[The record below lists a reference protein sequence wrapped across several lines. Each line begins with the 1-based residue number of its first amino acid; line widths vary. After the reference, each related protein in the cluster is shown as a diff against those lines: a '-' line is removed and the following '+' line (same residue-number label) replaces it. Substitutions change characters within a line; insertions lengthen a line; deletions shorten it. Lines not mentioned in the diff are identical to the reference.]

1 MPIDEHYKTIFDHL
15 NVSLV
20 ALDSELRI
28 LYLNP
33 SAEMLLAVS
42 GAKAIRRPFLTHF
55 REGGSPDAVVYQAQR
70 TGSQFTKRRAQ
81 WVLHNGKKLTVDY
94 SVTPLPDNEGL
105 IIEIMAL
112 DRILRISREET
123 LISSQETTR
132 HLIRSLAHE
141 IKNPLGGIRG
151 AAQLLARELPNP
163 QLEEFTNIIIDETD
177 RLSNL
182 VNRMLGPRQ
191 LPKFCRSN
199 IHEVLEH
206 VAKVMIAECGNN
218 IQIQRDYDPSIPE
231 FDIDSERII
240 QAALNITR
248 NAMQALL
255 ESNRDQTN
263 VITLRTRVQR
273 QFTIN
278 RHYHN
283 LVCRIDVEDNGPGIP
298 PEIVSDIFYPMI
310 TGRAE
315 GTGLGLALSQHLVQQ
330 HHGLVECDSQP
341 GQTIFSIYLPLE
353 QKNAS

>member
-20 ALDSELRI
+20 ALDSDLRI

-42 GAKAIRRPFLTHF
+42 GAKAIHRPLLNYF
-55 REGGSPDAVVYQAQR
+55 REGGSPDEVIYQAQR
-70 TGSQFTKRRAQ
+70 TGSQFTKRRAH
-81 WVLHNGKKLTVDY
+81 WILHNSKKLTVDY
-94 SVTPLPDNEGL
+94 SVTPMPEGGGL
-105 IIEIMAL
+105 IVEIMAL

-132 HLIRSLAHE
+132 NLIRSLAHE

-151 AAQLLARELPNP
+151 AAQLLARELPSV

-191 LPKFCRSN
+191 LLKFCRSN
-199 IHEVLEH
+199 VHEVLEH
-206 VAKVMIAECGNN
+206 VAKVTTAECGTE

-240 QAALNITR
+240 QALLNITR

-255 ESNRDQTN
+255 ESGLRQTH
-263 VITLRTRVQR
+263 VILLRTRVQR

-278 RHYHN
+278 RVYHN
-283 LVCRIDVEDNGPGIP
+283 LVCRIDIEDNGPGIP
-298 PEIVSDIFYPMI
+298 PQIISDIFYPMI

-330 HHGLVECDSQP
+330 HHGLVECESQP

-353 QKNAS
+353 QKDAS